1 VKRNIVLVVIVLLL
15 NQGGLGHAQEMPSI
29 RHRVQPGDSL
39 ALLAAEYYGERRHAV
54 FIMVANGMTHPRA
67 LKPRE
72 FLKIPMNRRITT
84 KPGDSMASL
93 AKQYLGDE
101 RRSPFLAEFNNLPPG
116 SSIAVGQDLVIPF
129 HVTHRAAN
137 KEKVA
142 NIAAAYFG
150 DSKKEKLL
158 RDYNFLDKDT
168 LDPGESLIVPINH
181 VRVQASKLPPPD
193 PESTAR
199 VSKRTEMQKRAV
211 DLLPA
216 VRSAW
221 REGDYSTVK
230 RALTTIETEYL
241 DVEQAAEIGILLG
254 ATYVA
259 YGDTDSALV
268 TFRKVVERRPK
279 ATLSAYSY
287 SPKVREVWQRA
298 GGTVGD

>member
-1 VKRNIVLVVIVLLL
+1 VRRSAVVVVAFLLWSAAPAL
-15 NQGGLGHAQEMPSI
+15 RAQEMPSI

-39 ALLAAEYYGERRHAV
+39 ALLAAEYYGDRRHAV

-72 FLKIPMNRRITT
+72 ILKIPMNRRITT
-84 KPGDSMASL
+84 KPGDSLASL

-101 RRSPFLAEFNNLPPG
+101 RRAPFLAEFNNLPPG
-116 SSIAVGQDLVIPF
+116 SSVAVGQDLVIPF

-150 DSKKEKLL
+150 DSKKAKLL

-199 VSKRTEMQKRAV
+199 VAKRTEMQKRAV

-241 DVEQAAEIGILLG
+241 DVDQAAEIGILLG
-254 ATYVA
+254 AAYVA
-259 YGDTDSALV
+259 FGDTDSALV

-279 ATLSAYSY
+279 QALSAYDY
-287 SPKVREVWQRA
+287 SPKVRDVWIRA
-298 GGTVGD
+298 GGTVRD